1 MMSYQI
7 SLSDEEYEIL
17 AVEAARSGLDP
28 EQLLHK
34 IIYKMQPSAPRKR
47 SPFAQEL
54 MERQYLEG
62 KISHLPTGEPLTQEE
77 LDAIEMCAK
86 WFAGGKPLSEM
97 IIEDRGPY

>member
-1 MMSYQI
+1 MAHQI
-7 SLSDEEYEIL
+7 NLSDEEYEIL
-17 AVEAARSGLDP
+17 AAEAARSGLDP

-34 IIYKMQPSAPRKR
+34 TICKMQPSTQRKR
-47 SPFAQEL
+47 PSFAQEL

-62 KISHLPTGEPLTQEE
+62 KIARIPTGDPLTQEE
-77 LDAIEMCAK
+77 LNAIEMCAK

>member
-1 MMSYQI
+1 MAHQI

-17 AVEAARSGLDP
+17 AAEAARSGLDP

-34 IIYKMQPSAPRKR
+34 TIYKMQPSTQRKR
-47 SPFAQEL
+47 PSIAQEL
-54 MERQYLEG
+54 AERQYLEG
-62 KISHLPTGEPLTQEE
+62 KIARIPTGEPLTQEE
-77 LDAIEMCAK
+77 LDTIEMCAK